1 MYFFM
6 HINVL
11 LYMID
16 DYENLKINVIVF
28 LMVE

>member
-11 LYMID
+11 LCMID

-28 LMVE
+28 FNG

>member
-11 LYMID
+11 LCMID

>member
-11 LYMID
+11 LCMMD
-16 DYENLKINVIVF
+16 DYENLKTNVIVF
-28 LMVE
+28 FNG